1 MIYPSNTFDLNP
13 ELMSAYKK
21 EDKKLRHKG
30 KSYAETARPKI
41 APGNEGFR
49 DPNYMCTQLINMSF
63 VRWPVI

>member
-1 MIYPSNTFDLNP
+1 M
-13 ELMSAYKK
+13 KK